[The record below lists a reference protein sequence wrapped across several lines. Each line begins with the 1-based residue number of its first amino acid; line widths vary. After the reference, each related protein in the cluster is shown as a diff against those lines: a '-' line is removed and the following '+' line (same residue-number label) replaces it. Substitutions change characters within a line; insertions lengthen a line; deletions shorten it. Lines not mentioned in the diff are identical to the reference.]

1 MPAGMA
7 ARRRTSVAVMPLA
20 LHRLLEA
27 PELAG
32 HRDMWS
38 AAPPALA
45 ARHGLVHGRAGGA
58 DCVAAA
64 GLPGLRVLNHALGA
78 IRDPAAVERFF
89 VRQGVPP
96 LVGVPEGSEAERA
109 VAARGYARDLAWMKF
124 VRDPRAAV
132 PDAETAGLVVRTVA
146 AGDAHRMG
154 ELVAASFGLPDDLG
168 GWFAALA
175 TRRGWHC
182 LGAYDGGRLVAT
194 GSLFAGAGGAWA
206 TLAATDPAERGRGAQ
221 GALLAARI
229 LVARRLGLRHVV
241 VETGEP
247 VGGRPGAS
255 WRNILRAGFL
265 PVFLRPFWRSSTA

>member
-1 MPAGMA
+1 MA
-7 ARRRTSVAVMPLA
+7 VRGPTSILVMPLA

-38 AAPPALA
+38 AAPRPLA
-45 ARHGLVHGRAGGA
+45 ARHGLVHTRAGGA

-78 IRDPAAVERFF
+78 IADPAAVERFF
-89 VRQGVPP
+89 VKQGVPAR
-96 LVGVPEGSEAERA
+96 VGVPEGSAAERA
-109 VAARGYARDLAWMKF
+109 VAARGYERDLAWMKF
-124 VRDPRAAV
+124 ARDPRAPV
-132 PDAETAGLVVRTVA
+132 PEPATAGLAVRPVA

-154 ELVAASFGLPDDLG
+154 ELVAASFGLPGDLG
-168 GWFAALA
+168 GWFAPLA
-175 TRRGWHC
+175 TRPGWHC

-194 GSLFAGAGGAWA
+194 GSLFAAAGGGWA
-206 TLAATDPAERGRGAQ
+206 SLAATDPAHRGRGAQ

-247 VGGRPGAS
+247 VGGRPGTS

-265 PVFLRPFWRSSTA
+265 PVFLRPFWRSTPA